1 MTIILTG
8 RSSSGKD
15 KIKNILTKMF
25 NYKPIISHTT
35 RPKRINEVNH
45 KDYHFVTEA
54 EFNDIMFLETRS
66 YATIFEGN
74 AQTWFYGTSLKE
86 LYKKGDRVCIKDL
99 EGAIKLKEHIKDSI
113 IVYIEVPEAIRK
125 QRAIERGSFCE
136 LEYARRVKQDA
147 KDFNEDLL
155 DRHCEYFIYNYGDEE
170 FLLEQIK
177 DLVSFIK
184 FKKDKTNEN

>member
-8 RSSSGKD
+8 KSSVGKD
-15 KIKNILTKMF
+15 KVKNILTKMF
-25 NYKPIISHTT
+25 NYKPIVSHST
-35 RPKRINEVNH
+35 RPKRIKEVNH

-66 YATIFEGN
+66 YDTIFEGK
-74 AQTWFYGTSLKE
+74 AQTWIYGTSLKE
-86 LYKKGDRVCIKDL
+86 LDKKGDKVCIKDL

-113 IVYIEVPEAIRK
+113 IIYIEVPEEIRK

-136 LEYARRVKQDA
+136 LEYNRRLEQDN
-147 KDFNEDLL
+147 KDFDEDLI
-155 DRHCEYFIYNYGDEE
+155 DKHCEYFIYNYKDEE
-170 FLLEQIK
+170 YLLEQIK

-184 FKKDKTNEN
+184 FQKDKINEN

>member
-1 MTIILTG
+1 MTVLLTG
-8 RSSSGKD
+8 MSGSGKD
-15 KIKNILTKMF
+15 KVKNILTKMF
-25 NYKPIISHTT
+25 NYKPIVSHST
-35 RPKRINEVNH
+35 RPIRINEVNH

-54 EFNDIMFLETRS
+54 DFNDIMFLETRS
-66 YATIFEGN
+66 YDTIFEGIN
-74 AQTWFYGTSLKE
+74 QTWFYGTSLKE
-86 LYKKGDRVCIKDL
+86 LDKKGDRVCIKDL

-113 IVYIEVPEAIRK
+113 IIYIEVPEEIRK

-147 KDFNEDLL
+147 KDFNKELIAK
-155 DRHCEYFIYNYGDEE
+155 HCEYFIYNYKDEE
-170 FLLEQIK
+170 YLIEQIK

>member
-1 MTIILTG
+1 MTVLLTG
-8 RSSSGKD
+8 MSGSGKD
-15 KIKNILTKMF
+15 KVKNILTKMF
-25 NYKPIISHTT
+25 NYKPIISHST
-35 RPKRINEVNH
+35 RPKRVNEVNH
-45 KDYHFVTEA
+45 KDYHFVTEL
-54 EFNDIMFLETRS
+54 EFNNIMMLETRN
-66 YATIFEGN
+66 YDAIFEGK

-86 LYKKGDRVCIKDL
+86 LDKKGDRVCIKDL

-113 IVYIEVPEAIRK
+113 IIYIEVPEEIRK

-147 KDFNEDLL
+147 KDFDKELIAK
-155 DRHCEYFIYNYGDEE
+155 HCEYFIYNYGDEE

-184 FKKDKTNEN
+184 FQKDKTNE

>member
-8 RSSSGKD
+8 KTASGKD
-15 KIKNILTKMF
+15 KAKNILTKMF
-25 NYKPIISHTT
+25 NYKPIVSHST

-45 KDYHFVTEA
+45 KDYHFVTEL
-54 EFNDIMFLETRS
+54 EFNDIMMLETRS
-66 YATIFEGN
+66 YDTLFEGN

-86 LYKKGDRVCIKDL
+86 LDKKGDRVCIKDL

-113 IVYIEVPEAIRK
+113 IVYITVAPSIRK

-136 LEYARRVKQDA
+136 LEYARRVEQDT
-147 KDFNEDLL
+147 KDFDEDLI
-155 DRHCEYFIYNYGDEE
+155 DKHCEYFINNSWSEE
-170 FLLEQIK
+170 DLLEQIK

-184 FKKDKTNEN
+184 FQKDKTNEK

>member
-8 RSSSGKD
+8 KSSVGKD
-15 KIKNILTKMF
+15 KVKNILTKMF
-25 NYKPIISHTT
+25 NYKPIVSHST

-54 EFNDIMFLETRS
+54 EFNDIMMLETRS
-66 YATIFEGN
+66 YDTIFEGIT
-74 AQTWFYGTSLKE
+74 QTWFYGTSLKE
-86 LYKKGDRVCIKDL
+86 LDKKGDRVCIKDL

-147 KDFNEDLL
+147 KDFDEELIEK
-155 DRHCEYFIYNYGDEE
+155 HCEYFIYNYKDEE
-170 FLLEQIK
+170 YLLEQIK

-184 FKKDKTNEN
+184 FKKEE

>member
-8 RSSSGKD
+8 YSSVGKD
-15 KIKNILTKMF
+15 KMQSILTKMF
-25 NYKPIISHTT
+25 NYKPIVSHTT
-35 RPKRINEVNH
+35 RPKRVNEVNH

-66 YATIFEGN
+66 YDTIFEGI

-86 LYKKGDRVCIKDL
+86 LDKKGDRVCIKDL

-113 IVYIEVPEAIRK
+113 IVYIEVPEEIRK

-136 LEYARRVKQDA
+136 LEFTRRVEQDT
-147 KDFNEDLL
+147 KDFDEELIEK
-155 DRHCEYFIYNYGDEE
+155 HCEYFIYNYKDEE
-170 FLLEQIK
+170 YLLEQIK

>member
-1 MTIILTG
+1 MTIILCG
-8 RSSSGKD
+8 KSSAGKD

-25 NYKPIISHTT
+25 NYKPIVSHTT
-35 RPKRINEVNH
+35 RPIRINEVNH

-66 YATIFEGN
+66 YDTIFEGIT
-74 AQTWFYGTSLKE
+74 QKWFYGTSLKE
-86 LYKKGDRVCIKDL
+86 LDKKGDRVCIKDL

-113 IVYIEVPEAIRK
+113 IIYIEVPEEIRK

-136 LEYARRVKQDA
+136 LEYNRRLEQDN
-147 KDFNEDLL
+147 KDFDEDLIEK
-155 DRHCEYFIYNYGDEE
+155 HCEYFIYNYKDEE
-170 FLLEQIK
+170 YLLEQIK

-184 FKKDKTNEN
+184 FKKDKINEN

>member
-1 MTIILTG
+1 MTILLTG
-8 RSSSGKD
+8 MTGSGKD
-15 KIKNILTKMF
+15 KVKNILTKMF
-25 NYKPIISHTT
+25 NYKPIVSHST
-35 RPKRINEVNH
+35 RPIRINEVNH

-54 EFNDIMFLETRS
+54 DFNDIMFLETRS
-66 YATIFEGN
+66 YDTIFEGIN
-74 AQTWFYGTSLKE
+74 QTWFYGTSLKE
-86 LYKKGDRVCIKDL
+86 LDKKGDRVCIKDL

-113 IVYIEVPEAIRK
+113 IVYIEVPEEIRK

-147 KDFNEDLL
+147 KDFNKELIDK
-155 DRHCEYFIYNYGDEE
+155 HCEYFIYNYKDEE
-170 FLLEQIK
+170 YLLEQIK